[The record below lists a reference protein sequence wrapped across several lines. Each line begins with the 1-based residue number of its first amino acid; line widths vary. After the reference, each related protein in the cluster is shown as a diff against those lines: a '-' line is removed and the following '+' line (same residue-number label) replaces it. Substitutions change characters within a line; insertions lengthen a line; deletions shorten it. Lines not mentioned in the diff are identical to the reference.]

1 VVKPLL
7 PYFAFGVQVSP
18 TESAEN
24 PRMPTTNRRSNA
36 NATSSNTDPTEIPIE
51 TDAGTVTVPITPP
64 RDPSAY
70 RATDH
75 FRNRLRERVDDHR
88 RDTLPAELIR
98 EGRVRRAP
106 ATADD
111 VPEHERGAC
120 VAFTTAT
127 ATGRPWT
134 LIAAL
139 RPLAFTADDQRHR
152 AITIYQG
159 PAPDATATARGGR
172 RE

>member
-36 NATSSNTDPTEIPIE
+36 NATSSNTD
-51 TDAGTVTVPITPP
+51 
-64 RDPSAY
+64 
-70 RATDH
+70 H
-75 FRNRLRERVDDHR
+75 FRNRLRERVDNHR

-106 ATADD
+106 TTADD

-159 PAPDATATARGGR
+159 PAPDAAPAARGDR

>member
-1 VVKPLL
+1 MSKTTHQPD
-7 PYFAFGVQVSP
+7 
-18 TESAEN
+18 TETKN
-24 PRMPTTNRRSNA
+24 
-36 NATSSNTDPTEIPIE
+36 
-51 TDAGTVTVPITPP
+51 TVTIPVAPP
-64 RDPSAY
+64 RDPEAY

-106 ATADD
+106 ATAGD
-111 VPEHERGAC
+111 VPEREQGAT
-120 VAFTTAT
+120 VAFSTAA

-134 LIAAL
+134 FIAAL
-139 RPLAFTADDQRHR
+139 RPIAFAEPDQRHR

-159 PAPDATATARGGR
+159 PAPDVDAATARGGR
-172 RE
+172 E

>member
-1 VVKPLL
+1 MSNP
-7 PYFAFGVQVSP
+7 PRETDP
-18 TESAEN
+18 T
-24 PRMPTTNRRSNA
+24 
-36 NATSSNTDPTEIPIE
+36 ATSSNNPATEHTIE
-51 TDAGTVTVPITPP
+51 PDAGTVTVPIVPP

-88 RDTLPAELIR
+88 RGTLPAELIR

-106 ATADD
+106 ASADD
-111 VPEHERGAC
+111 VPEHEQGAT
-120 VAFTTAT
+120 VAFSTAA

-139 RPLAFTADDQRHR
+139 RPIAFASEDQRHR

-159 PAPDATATARGGR
+159 PAPDVADATARGGR